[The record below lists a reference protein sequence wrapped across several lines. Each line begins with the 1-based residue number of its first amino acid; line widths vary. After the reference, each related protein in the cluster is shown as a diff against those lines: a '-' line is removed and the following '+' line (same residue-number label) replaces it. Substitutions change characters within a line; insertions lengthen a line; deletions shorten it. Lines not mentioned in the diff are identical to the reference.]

1 MLTILWVTLLMG
13 LVLLLGVLECRTA
26 RRTLRSKAKRLDCV
40 SVSDAVEAAAT
51 TEENA
56 DAPPPPEQHAA
67 DGSDERMLLLGFL
80 RAHGWDFMDPPE
92 GYPVQRSLRPPEK
105 RYSTDYYETYWRRRV
120 EEELSAVEEMTLTMI
135 KFDANEV
142 CTCVTGT
149 PWEIVARQLNAL
161 LKLNPQP
168 PVTKPPL
175 PVIIKRRQL
184 G

>member
-80 RAHGWDFMDPPE
+80 RAPA
-92 GYPVQRSLRPPEK
+92 
-105 RYSTDYYETYWRRRV
+105 RR
-120 EEELSAVEEMTLTMI
+120 LPGSAFVKAARKTLQH
-135 KFDANEV
+135 
-142 CTCVTGT
+142 
-149 PWEIVARQLNAL
+149 RL
-161 LKLNPQP
+161 L
-168 PVTKPPL
+168 
-175 PVIIKRRQL
+175 
-184 G
+184 